1 MEKLCLTS
9 KEILYIASV
18 SGADEFIGI
27 PDGFYGMDEAE
38 IATEISEIKA
48 SLIEKSYAEMDFD
61 GNFAIKNEIVKLV
74 NECANFKRYIA
85 FEKASKGKSKTI
97 RFYFGENDVYFVK
110 DEEKSFAIDII
121 SKIKIKKELLEFI
134 EWQKDNELSNDKVIL
149 EPALLNKVK
158 SMNEFDNPENE
169 LKMMGCDNL
178 KAKII
183 YSGLNGSSEYYSLID
198 IDNTKETNQ
207 FNSLMF
213 INSEDG
219 AVELIPVESETES
232 LEVAYVDLLSITTRI
247 EEIIGDLGQE
257 PEGVFQ

>member
-1 MEKLCLTS
+1 
-9 KEILYIASV
+9 
-18 SGADEFIGI
+18 
-27 PDGFYGMDEAE
+27 
-38 IATEISEIKA
+38 
-48 SLIEKSYAEMDFD
+48 
-61 GNFAIKNEIVKLV
+61 
-74 NECANFKRYIA
+74 
-85 FEKASKGKSKTI
+85 
-97 RFYFGENDVYFVK
+97 
-110 DEEKSFAIDII
+110 
-121 SKIKIKKELLEFI
+121 
-134 EWQKDNELSNDKVIL
+134 
-149 EPALLNKVK
+149 
-158 SMNEFDNPENE
+158 
-169 LKMMGCDNL
+169 MMGCDNL